1 MGFDEHNKI
10 TPQYC
15 NSTVPLFSELLEMY
29 DSLQIPFF
37 QSSIDEADEQAENI
51 TDSIGRDQVIEVSKI
66 FLNLLLLILLILV
79 LIC

>member
-1 MGFDEHNKI
+1 MGFDQHNKI
-10 TPQYC
+10 THQYC
-15 NSTVPLFSELLEMY
+15 NSIVPLFSELLEMY

-66 FLNLLLLILLILV
+66 FLN
-79 LIC
+79 